1 MGFFNKIFSALKKT
15 KDGLAE
21 KLRVL
26 FARDKIGED
35 FYEDLEDIL
44 ISSDISVATAD
55 EIVENLRDRMI
66 EEKATDKDYVV
77 SELKEELLACLDM
90 AEDFELE
97 TPAVIMVIGVN
108 GVGKTTSIG
117 KLARYFTDNK
127 KSVTIAAADTFRA
140 AAADQLEVWADRAKV
155 RIVKSSEGSDPSAV
169 VFDALSSV
177 KAKGTDILIIDTA
190 GRLHTK
196 SNLMEEL
203 KKMSRVVER
212 EHPNASFYKFIAL
225 DATTGQNALSQVE
238 VFNEAVGIDGI
249 ILTKLDGTAKGGFV
263 VSLCNE
269 LQVPVAFVGTGEKL
283 DDIEMFDKESF
294 VNAILGE

>member
-15 KDGLAE
+15 KDSFSE
-21 KLRVL
+21 KMRQL

-44 ISSDISVATAD
+44 ITSDISVTTAE

-66 EEKATDKDYVV
+66 EEKAKDKDYVV
-77 SELKEELLACLDM
+77 EELKGSIRDCLDM
-90 AEDFELE
+90 AEDLEIE

-117 KLARYFTDNK
+117 KLANYFAQNGKT
-127 KSVTIAAADTFRA
+127 VTIAAGDTFRA

-155 RIVKSSEGSDPSAV
+155 RIVRSDEGSDPSSV

-177 KAKGTDILIIDTA
+177 KAKKTDVLIIDTA

-196 SNLMEEL
+196 ANLMEEL
-203 KKMSRVVER
+203 KKMSRVVAR
-212 EHPNASFYKFIAL
+212 EYPEANFYKLIAL

-269 LQVPVAFVGTGEKL
+269 LQVPVAFVGTGEKKE
-283 DDIEMFDKESF
+283 DIEPFDKESF
-294 VNAILGE
+294 IEGIFG